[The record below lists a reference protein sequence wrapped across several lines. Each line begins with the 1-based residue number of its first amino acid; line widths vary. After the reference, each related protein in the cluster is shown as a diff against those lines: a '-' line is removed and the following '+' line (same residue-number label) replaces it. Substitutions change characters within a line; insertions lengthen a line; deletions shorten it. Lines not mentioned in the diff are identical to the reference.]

1 MVVASRASSKVAAVP
16 VLQVGRAADRL
27 VRVARAVLEVVLRAH
42 PVQVRIVL
50 AVVPQAVAQRVEVG
64 LPVAAL
70 LQVAVVLLAAVGQQA
85 AEALRVAQAVLPA
98 DKVP

>member
-1 MVVASRASSKVAAVP
+1 MAAVP

>member
-1 MVVASRASSKVAAVP
+1 M
-16 VLQVGRAADRL
+16 LQVGRAADRL

>member
-1 MVVASRASSKVAAVP
+1 MAAVP
-16 VLQVGRAADRL
+16 VLQGVRAADRL
-27 VRVARAVLEVVLRAH
+27 VRVARAVLEVALRAH

>member
-1 MVVASRASSKVAAVP
+1 M
-16 VLQVGRAADRL
+16 
-27 VRVARAVLEVVLRAH
+27 RVARAVLEVVLRAH